1 MLKSQIGIGV
11 LSIPS
16 AFDVLGMVPGV
27 ILLLFIASVATWS
40 GLIVGPFKLRHPHV
54 YGLDDAGFM
63 IGGPIA
69 REVMAAGFT
78 LCKSIIPSSQ
88 CTRADNMPQTGS
100 SSPDRACSAYPSA

>member
-88 CTRADNMPQTGS
+88 CTRADNMP
-100 SSPDRACSAYPSA
+100 

>member
-27 ILLLFIASVATWS
+27 IILLFIASVATWS

-54 YGLDDAGFM
+54 YGLDDAGLM

-69 REVMAAGFT
+69 REIMAGGFT
-78 LCKSIIPSSQ
+78 LCKSIVPSLQ
-88 CTRADNMPQTGS
+88 CIGADNFLQTGS
-100 SSPDRACSAYPSA
+100 SSPDRVCSACPLA